1 MTSNHWVTE
10 PDAYLEPKLTANG
23 FGNDMI
29 IIYLSYLFI
38 LNILLL

>member
-23 FGNDMI
+23 FGMNDYDYI
-29 IIYLSYLFI
+29 VS
-38 LNILLL
+38 